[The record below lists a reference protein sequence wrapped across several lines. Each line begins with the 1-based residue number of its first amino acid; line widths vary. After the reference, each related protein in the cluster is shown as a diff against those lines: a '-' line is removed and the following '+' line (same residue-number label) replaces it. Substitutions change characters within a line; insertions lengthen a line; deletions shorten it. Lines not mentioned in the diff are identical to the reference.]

1 METFKSL
8 IKKLRKICKN
18 ISHIVIISLIIQL
31 LFTNFV
37 DSGCNINNMFLI
49 TTYASATIE
58 EQQEI
63 ENSQALI
70 IQIEA
75 QKRQVEST
83 LKSLQK
89 VKKSTQQYIQE
100 LDKTIQVLDD
110 KIHNLEMQIADKAV
124 QIQAT
129 LINLR
134 IATTN
139 EAYQYASMKKRI
151 QYMYENANVSYIDLI
166 FGAQSWEEVLS
177 HAEYISQ
184 ISAYDR
190 RKLEQL
196 VETRKEIDRLS
207 TLLIEQKY
215 KLELLN
221 QEALANKFIVQTAL
235 DEKTAELRSAN
246 SLINMSNA
254 EIDKLE
260 KAIKAQE
267 ANVARIE
274 AEIRKRERASGKAR
288 TLNTG
293 FIWPL
298 PSSHTITS
306 GFGGR
311 TAPTK
316 GASSYHKGID
326 ISSSVGEKVIAAA
339 SGEVVISEYSY
350 SAGNYIMI
358 NHGSGMFTI
367 YMHLSKRLVNVGDEV
382 SQGQQIGKVGS
393 TGYSTGPHLH
403 FGVRKNGEYVN
414 PTNYVS

>member
-31 LFTNFV
+31 LFTNIV
-37 DSGCNINNMFLI
+37 SSGCNINNMFLI

-311 TAPTK
+311 SAPTK

>member
-8 IKKLRKICKN
+8 IKKFRKVSKK
-18 ISHIVIISLIIQL
+18 ISQVVIISLIIQF
-31 LFTNFV
+31 LFTNIV
-37 DSGCNINNMFLI
+37 SNGCNINNMFLI
-49 TTYASATIE
+49 TAYASATIE

-70 IQIEA
+70 LQIEA
-75 QKRQVEST
+75 QKRHVEST

-129 LINLR
+129 LINLK

-235 DEKTAELRSAN
+235 DEKTAELRNAN

-274 AEIRKRERASGKAR
+274 AEIRKRERASGKSR

-326 ISSSVGEKVIAAA
+326 ISASVGDKVIAAA

-367 YMHLSKRLVNVGDEV
+367 YMHLSKRLADVGDEV
-382 SQGQQIGKVGS
+382 NQGQQIGKAGS

-414 PTNYVS
+414 PTNFVS